1 MKKILEKIL
10 SISLISLFL
19 ISMVNISH
27 ADEDRNLEE
36 YIKAASYMLEEN
48 RDYFSKKSIS
58 KLEKWIEESKKV
70 LENRKEEK
78 NSTMDLEKRIQVDI
92 ENNLRERNDF
102 FKIFV
107 NDYISEDKIHE
118 IFQEALKSDRYFY
131 YAIYKGANIST
142 NYYQKT
148 NQNGDNYVESVD
160 FSMTYRQS
168 REDEK
173 KVEDFVNEWVKKNIN
188 DDMTELEKIKT
199 IHDFI
204 VKKNSYFTGDDNNLS
219 EGYSIYSPASILFG
233 KGGVCNAYAT
243 LFDTMSEKVGLTTY
257 YSTGEIKENGQL
269 HIWNMVKIDDDW
281 YNIDL
286 TWDDPVLTSN
296 KKIIN
301 EKDFVSYDYF
311 LVSDEKIKNTR
322 TIDDDEKRPPS
333 VKSYDHNFVTTEVQF
348 EKSEANLAFMCQI
361 INNQRFYHIF
371 SGR

>member
-70 LENRKEEK
+70 LENRKAEK

-107 NDYISEDKIHE
+107 NDYISEDRIHD

-168 REDEK
+168 
-173 KVEDFVNEWVKKNIN
+173 
-188 DDMTELEKIKT
+188 
-199 IHDFI
+199 
-204 VKKNSYFTGDDNNLS
+204 
-219 EGYSIYSPASILFG
+219 
-233 KGGVCNAYAT
+233 
-243 LFDTMSEKVGLTTY
+243 
-257 YSTGEIKENGQL
+257 
-269 HIWNMVKIDDDW
+269 
-281 YNIDL
+281 
-286 TWDDPVLTSN
+286 
-296 KKIIN
+296 
-301 EKDFVSYDYF
+301 
-311 LVSDEKIKNTR
+311 
-322 TIDDDEKRPPS
+322 
-333 VKSYDHNFVTTEVQF
+333 
-348 EKSEANLAFMCQI
+348 
-361 INNQRFYHIF
+361 
-371 SGR
+371 